1 MVSAM
6 LFLPIRSVGTVLAVS
21 WAVTGVGIVHAAEEA
36 VEGTDA
42 TTGAFPPFEPSGF
55 ASQLFWLALTFG
67 FFYWF
72 LTKHALPRLEG
83 TIEQRRTRIE
93 SDTVSARRLREEADA
108 AEAAYN
114 QDLATARQNAQSI
127 ATEAKDKAT
136 REANGRREEVERDL
150 DKRLKD
156 SEARIAAIKSDALSH
171 VDEIAADV
179 TGSILSQVTGRD
191 YSDDAIRSAV
201 AEAAAARRT

>member
-1 MVSAM
+1 MVSTM
-6 LFLPIRSVGTVLAVS
+6 LSRNVRIMGAALAVVS
-21 WAVTGVGIVHAAEEA
+21 WSALARAAEEA
-36 VEGTDA
+36 VEGTDV
-42 TTGAFPPFEPSGF
+42 TTGAFPPFDASGF

-127 ATEAKDKAT
+127 ATEAKNKAT
-136 REANGRREEVERDL
+136 REANQRRDEVERDL
-150 DKRLKD
+150 EARLKD
-156 SEARIAAIKSDALSH
+156 SEARIASIKTDALSH

-191 YSDDAIRSAV
+191 YSEDAIRSAV
-201 AEAAAARRT
+201 AEAAAARRA